1 MKEKEEQEDENLS
14 KEREKCN
21 RLHEQV
27 KELQQ
32 RNVELE
38 NDNYNLQGK
47 VTFFFNVTKPP
58 FSKKTFYKLSS
69 QKLFAF

>member
-1 MKEKEEQEDENLS
+1 MKEKEEQEDDLS
-14 KEREKCN
+14 KEREKYN

-32 RNVELE
+32 RNLELE